1 MDITRLLCRGCI
13 AGIDAKVPISKTASM
28 WSVSPVSPRLS
39 LRETSA
45 ADPSHFGCCTD
56 RTPTPDARCRRTD
69 FDLMCPI
76 LVSYRGTPHMQPPCS
91 LRRSIL
97 PLAGHP
103 RSLVQLPY
111 IVEPWPSLVH
121 LPYIVGP
128 FRDSLATV
136 HCISILSNDGLVSLG
151 IIDSHSQ
158 ARSRHAAARIATGS
172 FTCHVP
178 ERPGIPMAG
187 DNQTASPS
195 RRNPVKDNVPSGEI
209 FLCPRPAYRRRPA
222 RLPGAGG
229 TWLSELPAKKTIP
242 RDVRASRKESGPSAI
257 CFYVHL

>member
-1 MDITRLLCRGCI
+1 MIESVNTEGKIPDANPTVRGRPES
-13 AGIDAKVPISKTASM
+13 GSHVLASC
-28 WSVSPVSPRLS
+28 SFPVSQ
-39 LRETSA
+39 TS
-45 ADPSHFGCCTD
+45 
-56 RTPTPDARCRRTD
+56 
-69 FDLMCPI
+69 
-76 LVSYRGTPHMQPPCS
+76 
-91 LRRSIL
+91 
-97 PLAGHP
+97 
-103 RSLVQLPY
+103 
-111 IVEPWPSLVH
+111 
-121 LPYIVGP
+121 
-128 FRDSLATV
+128 
-136 HCISILSNDGLVSLG
+136 CISILSNDGLVSLG

-242 RDVRASRKESGPSAI
+242 RDVRASRKESGPSH
-257 CFYVHL
+257 V

>member
-1 MDITRLLCRGCI
+1 
-13 AGIDAKVPISKTASM
+13 
-28 WSVSPVSPRLS
+28 
-39 LRETSA
+39 
-45 ADPSHFGCCTD
+45 
-56 RTPTPDARCRRTD
+56 
-69 FDLMCPI
+69 
-76 LVSYRGTPHMQPPCS
+76 MQPPCS

-111 IVEPWPSLVH
+111 IVGPWASLVQ
-121 LPYIVGP
+121 LPCIVGP
-128 FRDSLATV
+128 FRDSLAKV

-209 FLCPRPAYRRRPA
+209 FLCPRPTYRRRPA

-242 RDVRASRKESGPSAI
+242 RDVRASRKESGPSQGFKKGI
-257 CFYVHL
+257 RSE